1 VVLAQQ
7 SASIGV
13 ELALLKVFFTGLAA
27 LTVPHMIL
35 VDGFL
40 NYETSAGQ
48 ATDGIQFFLAV
59 PTSETDIS

>member
-1 VVLAQQ
+1 
-7 SASIGV
+7 
-13 ELALLKVFFTGLAA
+13 
-27 LTVPHMIL
+27 